1 MIRATRRSAMMGALA
16 VPTIAG
22 LVHWRWKH
30 GERSVL
36 LHDPALAAGRRFAEA
51 GAARGGDVRAIEGD
65 RIRFSREVLA
75 DRPALITGVSRHADF
90 ILIEDAA
97 REAGYRPA
105 ATIYGRAR
113 TCAGHE
119 CQPGW
124 QSLGRMASAAGE
136 AWVEALADYAA
147 EPGRRAMGALA
158 RSLPHRADPGLVL
171 GWILAPQ
178 RVIAR

>member
-1 MIRATRRSAMMGALA
+1 MIRTTRRAALMGALA
-16 VPTIAG
+16 VPTVAG
-22 LVHWRWKH
+22 LAQWRWKH

-36 LHDPALAAGRRFAEA
+36 LHDPARAAGRRFAEA
-51 GAARGGDVRAIEGD
+51 GTARGSDVRAIEGD
-65 RIRFSREVLA
+65 RIRFAREVLET
-75 DRPALITGVSRHADF
+75 RPALIAGISRHADF

-97 REAGYRPA
+97 REAAYRPA

-113 TCAGHE
+113 ACAGHE

-136 AWVEALADYAA
+136 GWVEALADYAA
-147 EPGRRAMGALA
+147 EPGRRALGALA
-158 RSLPHRADPGLVL
+158 GGVPHRADPGLVL

>member
-1 MIRATRRSAMMGALA
+1 MIRATRRTAIMGALA
-16 VPTIAG
+16 VPTVAG
-22 LVHWRWKH
+22 LAHWRWEH

-51 GAARGGDVRAIEGD
+51 GSARGGDVRAIHGD
-65 RIRFSREVLA
+65 RIRFAREVLA
-75 DRPALITGVSRHADF
+75 DRPALIAGISRHADF

-124 QSLGRMASAAGE
+124 HSLGKMAGAAGE
-136 AWVEALADYAA
+136 GWVEALADFAA
-147 EPGRRAMGALA
+147 EPGRRAMGAPPGGV
-158 RSLPHRADPGLVL
+158 PHRADTGLVL

>member
-1 MIRATRRSAMMGALA
+1 MIRTTRRGAMMGALA
-16 VPTIAG
+16 VPTVAG
-22 LVHWRWKH
+22 LAHWRWKH

-51 GAARGGDVRAIEGD
+51 GSACGGDVRAIDGD
-65 RIRFSREVLA
+65 RIRFAREVLA
-75 DRPALITGVSRHADF
+75 DRPALIAGVSRHADF

-97 REAGYRPA
+97 REAGYRSA

-124 QSLGRMASAAGE
+124 QSLGKMANAAGE
-136 AWVEALADYAA
+136 GWVEALADFAA
-147 EPGRRAMGALA
+147 EPGRRAMGAFA
-158 RSLPHRADPGLVL
+158 GGVPHRADTGLVL
-171 GWILAPQ
+171 GWILVPQ

>member
-1 MIRATRRSAMMGALA
+1 MIRTTRRAALMGALA
-16 VPTIAG
+16 VPTVAG
-22 LVHWRWKH
+22 LAHWRWKH

-51 GAARGGDVRAIEGD
+51 GTAHGADVRAIEGD
-65 RIRFSREVLA
+65 RIRFSRQVLES
-75 DRPALITGVSRHADF
+75 RPALIAGVSRHADF

-124 QSLGRMASAAGE
+124 QSLGRMASTAGE
-136 AWVEALADYAA
+136 GWVEALADYAA
-147 EPGRRAMGALA
+147 KPGQALGGAL
-158 RSLPHRADPGLVL
+158 SLATGRNDTGLVL
-171 GWILAPQ
+171 GWVLAP
-178 RVIAR
+178 R

>member
-1 MIRATRRSAMMGALA
+1 MIRTTRRAAMMGALA
-16 VPTIAG
+16 VPTVAG
-22 LVHWRWKH
+22 LAHWRWKH

-36 LHDPALAAGRRFAEA
+36 LHDPALAAGQRFAEA
-51 GAARGGDVRAIEGD
+51 GQARGADVRAIEGD
-65 RIRFSREVLA
+65 RIRFSRQVLES
-75 DRPALITGVSRHADF
+75 RPALIAGVSRHADF

-136 AWVEALADYAA
+136 GWVEALADYAA
-147 EPGRRAMGALA
+147 KPGDMAERVPSGVLA
-158 RSLPHRADPGLVL
+158 ERADAGLVL
-171 GWILAPQ
+171 GWVLAG
-178 RVIAR
+178 RG

>member
-1 MIRATRRSAMMGALA
+1 MIRTTRRTAMMGALA
-16 VPTIAG
+16 VPTVAG
-22 LVHWRWKH
+22 LAHWRWKH

-36 LHDPALAAGRRFAEA
+36 LHDPALAAGRRFAGA
-51 GAARGGDVRAIEGD
+51 GSARGGDVRAIDGD
-65 RIRFSREVLA
+65 RIRFAREVLA
-75 DRPALITGVSRHADF
+75 DRPALIAGVSRHADF
-90 ILIEDAA
+90 ILIADAA

-124 QSLGRMASAAGE
+124 QSLGKMANAAGE
-136 AWVEALADYAA
+136 GWVEALADFAA
-147 EPGRRAMGALA
+147 EPGRRAMGAPA
-158 RSLPHRADPGLVL
+158 QGMPHRADPGLVL

>member
-1 MIRATRRSAMMGALA
+1 MIRTTRRAAMMGALA

-22 LVHWRWKH
+22 LAHWRWKH

-51 GAARGGDVRAIEGD
+51 GTAHGGDVRAIEGD
-65 RIRFSREVLA
+65 RIRFAREVLA
-75 DRPALITGVSRHADF
+75 DRPALIAGVSRHADF

-113 TCAGHE
+113 ACAGHE

-124 QSLGRMASAAGE
+124 QALGRMASAASEG
-136 AWVEALADYAA
+136 WVEALADYAA
-147 EPGRRAMGALA
+147 RPGEMAARALGGVV
-158 RSLPHRADPGLVL
+158 SGKADAGVVL
-171 GWILAPQ
+171 GW
-178 RVIAR
+178 